1 MPVLLG
7 IDLGTTTI
15 TSLAV
20 DAEKGKVLALASRPH
35 EEGARFDR
43 EVERGYS
50 EWDVRAIFET
60 AAECLREV
68 AAGVKDHRQLAG
80 LGVTG
85 QQHGVVLVDSSLSPV
100 TALINWQDRRGE
112 EHFPGTTMSYAEWA
126 RQRLGEDAPSRT
138 GCRLATGY
146 MAVTLLWMRD
156 HGRLPS
162 GAKAC
167 FLPDFFTAR
176 LTGKPPVTDPTCAA
190 SGGILNLV
198 QRDWDQAAL
207 QALELPRSLLPDVR
221 PSAERLGGLTPE
233 IAARTDLP
241 AGLPICVGIGDN
253 QASFLGSVAEPKD
266 SVLVNVGTGGQVSVW
281 TDQFLYDPTMETRPF
296 PGDGFLLVS
305 AGLCGGKSYALLE
318 QFFRIVGKRFIGAAG
333 DASLF
338 KEMNRLAESVPSGA
352 QGLRCEPFFTGTRA
366 RPDLRGAWT
375 GISAE
380 NFTPGHMA
388 RALLE
393 GMARAFRTSYDEIAR
408 VAGQTR
414 RRLVGAGNGIRENP
428 LLSKLIADE
437 FGMTLTTPAHRE
449 EAAFGAA
456 LAAAVGSGVFAGFR

>member
-20 DAEKGKVLALASRPH
+20 DAETGKVLALASRPH
-35 EEGARFDR
+35 EMGARVNR
-43 EVERGYS
+43 EVKRGYS
-50 EWDVRAIFET
+50 EWDVKAIFET
-60 AAECLREV
+60 AVECLREV
-68 AAGVKDHRQLAG
+68 AAGVKDHRQIAG

-85 QQHGVVLVDSSLSPV
+85 QQHGVVLVDSTLTPV

-112 EHFPGTTMSYAEWA
+112 EHFPGTTTSYVEWA

-146 MAVTLLWMRD
+146 MAVTLLWLRD

-162 GAKAC
+162 NAKAC

-190 SGGILNLV
+190 SGGVLNLV
-198 QRDWDQAAL
+198 QHDWDDSAL
-207 QALELPRSLLPDVR
+207 KALELPRGLLPDVR

-281 TDQFLYDPTMETRPF
+281 TDQFLYDPAMETRPF
-296 PGDGFLLVS
+296 PGNGFLLVS

-318 QFFRIVGKRFIGAAG
+318 RFFRMVGELDISSHCMTKSAAVIIRRGKGILSQIYNCRSYSSLTG
-333 DASLF
+333 DRRGFSEETRTVLIKLRAAAHD
-338 KEMNRLAESVPSGA
+338 AERRPKIYVLL
-352 QGLRCEPFFTGTRA
+352 LRVAPMV
-366 RPDLRGAWT
+366 L
-375 GISAE
+375 I
-380 NFTPGHMA
+380 
-388 RALLE
+388 
-393 GMARAFRTSYDEIAR
+393 EIAY
-408 VAGQTR
+408 Q
-414 RRLVGAGNGIRENP
+414 
-428 LLSKLIADE
+428 
-437 FGMTLTTPAHRE
+437 
-449 EAAFGAA
+449 
-456 LAAAVGSGVFAGFR
+456 